1 MVLLH
6 NFCWRLSFS
15 AFLSQRFKTF
25 KPSNRCALF
34 NRSAL
39 FFPDSL
45 NCLNCM
51 NCLNDLNNY
60 LRLSLLNNSRNNF
73 SVGSR
78 KPVTRYFLP
87 SSRLAGAATLSLG
100 MSILME
106 SDGSSTFV
114 FMTACQTV
122 CPSRERNQLAK
133 TRAAL
138 RLGALLTKASPLLPL
153 VLIS

>member
-25 KPSNRCALF
+25 KLSNRCAPF

-39 FFPDSL
+39 FFPDGL
-45 NCLNCM
+45 

-73 SVGSR
+73 SGGSGSR

-138 RLGALLTKASPLLPL
+138 GLGALLTKASPLLP
-153 VLIS
+153 